1 MGPAPFAGDTFALR
15 LTQLCICIGAS
26 TPHMGVLPVP
36 DTSAGLRAVNVLCSG
51 QVLALSE
58 L

>member
-1 MGPAPFAGDTFALR
+1 MHEDVQCIRTGAGTL
-15 LTQLCICIGAS
+15 
-26 TPHMGVLPVP
+26 HWGVLPVP